1 MVYLPAEH
9 SSCNRHSY
17 WDHLG
22 SYYIAEILLAG
33 QRNRNHQPREL
44 RGTLVMTTCR
54 CEHVSEPLV
63 MSRALLTDTI
73 KQNRYLERA
82 EIVAKITTII
92 QDLRSED
99 RVADYDVG
107 YDDALD
113 QAIRSISKLTAEET
127 LA

>member
-1 MVYLPAEH
+1 MVHIPAEH
-9 SSCNRHSY
+9 SLSGCHDY

-33 QRNRNHQPREL
+33 QRYRNHQPREL
-44 RGTLVMTTCR
+44 RGTLQMTTCR

-82 EIVAKITTII
+82 EIVAKINTII
-92 QDLRSED
+92 TDLKSEN
-99 RVADYDVG
+99 VG
-107 YDDALD
+107 NWDDGYNSALD

>member
-1 MVYLPAEH
+1 MVHIPAEH
-9 SSCNRHSY
+9 SPSGCHDY

-44 RGTLVMTTCR
+44 RGTLQMTTCR

-73 KQNRYLERA
+73 KQNRHLERA
-82 EIVAKITTII
+82 EIVAKINSII
-92 QDLRSED
+92 EDLRTGD
-99 RVADYDVG
+99 RQDDYDAG
-107 YDDALD
+107 YEDALQ
-113 QAIRSISKLTAEET
+113 QAIRSISKLTKEET

>member
-1 MVYLPAEH
+1 MVHIPAEH
-9 SSCNRHSY
+9 SLSGCHDY

-33 QRNRNHQPREL
+33 QRNRNHQPREM
-44 RGTLVMTTCR
+44 RGTLAMTTCR

-82 EIVAKITTII
+82 EIVAKINSII
-92 QDLRSED
+92 EDLRTGDRED
-99 RVADYDVG
+99 DYDAG
-107 YDDALD
+107 YEDALQ

-127 LA
+127 LS

>member
-1 MVYLPAEH
+1 MVHIPAEH
-9 SSCNRHSY
+9 SPSTCHDY

-33 QRNRNHQPREL
+33 QRYRNHQPREL
-44 RGTLVMTTCR
+44 RGTLQMTTCR

-82 EIVAKITTII
+82 EVVAKINTII
-92 QDLRSED
+92 QDLKPVEIED
-99 RVADYDVG
+99 AYDNG
-107 YDDALD
+107 YDQALD
-113 QAIRSISKLTAEET
+113 QAMKSISKLTAEET

>member
-1 MVYLPAEH
+1 MVHIPAQH
-9 SSCNRHSY
+9 SLSDCHDY

-44 RGTLVMTTCR
+44 RGTLAMTTCR

-82 EIVAKITTII
+82 EIVAKINSII
-92 QDLRSED
+92 EDLRTGD
-99 RVADYDVG
+99 RQDDYDAG
-107 YDDALD
+107 YEDALQ
-113 QAIRSISKLTAEET
+113 QAIRSISKLTTEET

>member
-1 MVYLPAEH
+1 MVHIPAEH
-9 SSCNRHSY
+9 SSSDCHDY

-44 RGTLVMTTCR
+44 RGTLQMTTCR
-54 CEHVSEPLV
+54 CQHVSEPLV

-82 EIVAKITTII
+82 EVVAKINSII
-92 QDLRSED
+92 EDLRTGD
-99 RVADYDVG
+99 RQDDYDAG

>member
-1 MVYLPAEH
+1 
-9 SSCNRHSY
+9 
-17 WDHLG
+17 
-22 SYYIAEILLAG
+22 
-33 QRNRNHQPREL
+33 
-44 RGTLVMTTCR
+44 MTTCR

-82 EIVAKITTII
+82 EIVAKINSII
-92 QDLRSED
+92 EDLKQDEHVD
-99 RVADYDVG
+99 EYEHG
-107 YDDALD
+107 YNSALD

>member
-1 MVYLPAEH
+1 MVHIPAEH
-9 SSCNRHSY
+9 SSCNRHNY

-44 RGTLVMTTCR
+44 RGTLQMTKCR

-82 EIVAKITTII
+82 EVVAKINSII
-92 QDLRSED
+92 EDLRTGD
-99 RVADYDVG
+99 RQDDYDAG
-107 YDDALD
+107 YEDALQ

>member
-1 MVYLPAEH
+1 
-9 SSCNRHSY
+9 
-17 WDHLG
+17 
-22 SYYIAEILLAG
+22 
-33 QRNRNHQPREL
+33 
-44 RGTLVMTTCR
+44 MTTCR

-82 EIVAKITTII
+82 EIVAKINTII
-92 QDLRSED
+92 EDLRSED
-99 RVADYDVG
+99 RVADYDIG
-107 YDDALD
+107 YDDALE

>member
-1 MVYLPAEH
+1 
-9 SSCNRHSY
+9 
-17 WDHLG
+17 
-22 SYYIAEILLAG
+22 
-33 QRNRNHQPREL
+33 
-44 RGTLVMTTCR
+44 MTTCR

-82 EIVAKITTII
+82 EIVAKINTII
-92 QDLRSED
+92 TDLKSGDIESEFD
-99 RVADYDVG
+99 AG
-107 YDDALD
+107 WEDALD